1 MGDIASVFNALTSEL
16 LFESSTD
23 CVKLMDAETRLLRMN
38 RAGQCLMEIDDFQKF
53 VGRAWA
59 ELWPEPARDVLR
71 HEVDRAR
78 GGGTG
83 HFSAHCPTA
92 KGAPKFWDVRITPV
106 HRENGELAG
115 LLSVSRD
122 TTSQLRGS
130 LQADAAQPQR
140 HHVWGDGGSDLIWDD
155 SEGTFRVI
163 ANAMPQIVWSS
174 LPRGYH
180 DYYND
185 QWYEF
190 TGVVPG
196 STDGE
201 GWTELLHPDDRWRV
215 SQAWTF
221 SVATGQPYAI
231 EYRLRHRSGEFR
243 WTLDRALPIRDTSGK
258 IVRWMGTCTDI
269 HELRQAQDELRDSD
283 RRKDEF
289 LAMLAHELRN
299 PLAPISAAAEVLR
312 ISKSE
317 ADRVQ
322 KMSDVIFRQ
331 AGYMTE
337 MIDDLL
343 DVSRVTRGRITLS
356 IAPVEVHA
364 IVAQAVEQVR
374 PLVDAHAHQLDVTVP
389 PEGIRIS
396 GDKKRLVQ
404 VLVNVL
410 HNAVKYTPNGGR
422 IQLRVGRDGDRVF
435 LSVRDNG
442 VGMSAELAE
451 RAFELFVQGERSA
464 DRSQGGL
471 GIGLA
476 LVRSLVSLHRGQ
488 VTAHSEGVGQGSEFT
503 IWLPAIPEEQ
513 PLRAPTT
520 DPALEAGR
528 RGLRVLVVDD
538 NIDAAQILALLL
550 ECAGHVVH
558 VVHHPLDAID
568 CVEGFAPHVCLLD
581 IGLPEMSGN
590 ELARRL
596 RTLPA
601 LARTKL
607 IAVTGYG
614 QPQDREACLAAGF
627 DHHFV
632 KPVDGMKLL
641 EMLSLISADPAGEQ
655 VLSRS

>member
-1 MGDIASVFNALTSEL
+1 M
-16 LFESSTD
+16 
-23 CVKLMDAETRLLRMN
+23 
-38 RAGQCLMEIDDFQKF
+38 
-53 VGRAWA
+53 
-59 ELWPEPARDVLR
+59 
-71 HEVDRAR
+71 
-78 GGGTG
+78 
-83 HFSAHCPTA
+83 
-92 KGAPKFWDVRITPV
+92 
-106 HRENGELAG
+106 
-115 LLSVSRD
+115 
-122 TTSQLRGS
+122 
-130 LQADAAQPQR
+130 
-140 HHVWGDGGSDLIWDD
+140 
-155 SEGTFRVI
+155 
-163 ANAMPQIVWSS
+163 
-174 LPRGYH
+174 
-180 DYYND
+180 
-185 QWYEF
+185 
-190 TGVVPG
+190 
-196 STDGE
+196 
-201 GWTELLHPDDRWRV
+201 

-435 LSVRDNG
+435 LAVRDNG

-513 PLRAPTT
+513 PLRAPAT

-568 CVEGFAPHVCLLD
+568 CVEGFAPHACLLD

-614 QPQDREACLAAGF
+614 QPQDREASLAAGF

-641 EMLSLISADPAGEQ
+641 EMLSLISADPAGER